1 MELEFIT
8 CLPRIW
14 FYNHIKPSSG
24 SLGIVPSISIITWSC
39 IIALSGLLHPTQVDA
54 GEQGLINYSY
64 NDSNSHTLPQI
75 VAFDLPS
82 KQAIN
87 DNKNP
92 LLQGTIKQLLA
103 QADFYLT
110 ENASS
115 VMEKNQIPP
124 SGDKHDF
131 LSLSPYYWPVATKRD
146 DTRYIY
152 RDGKFNPEI
161 YSIPD
166 RRNMEMMIERV
177 KTLSVAY
184 YFTDNTLYASKA
196 TEILRVWFLNNNT
209 RMNPNL
215 QYAETIPG
223 KDYGSHSGIIVARDF
238 TDLIYS
244 IVLMQDSSPWTK
256 QDQRG
261 IELWFGKYLEW
272 LLNSDFGKKESKRL
286 NNHGTWYDVQASSI
300 ALFLNKTEV
309 TRDILKNN
317 LDRLIAAK
325 IEPDGRQRFEL
336 YRTNSLDYHIFN
348 LLAFFNLAKIADNID
363 IDLWNYETPLGSGLQ
378 KALDYLLP
386 YALGKETW
394 PHEQFKPINND
405 RLLNLLCQATVHYEG
420 NKSYEQAY
428 RSVGRPGLIK
438 ETNDLIYGCYNR
450 VFT

>member
-1 MELEFIT
+1 MKLEFIT
-8 CLPRIW
+8 CLPLIW
-14 FYNHIKPSSG
+14 FYNHIKSSSG
-24 SLGIVPSISIITWSC
+24 SLRIVPSISIITWSC
-39 IIALSGLLHPTQVDA
+39 IIALSGLLYPTQVDA

-75 VAFDLPS
+75 VVFDLPS

-115 VMEKNQIPP
+115 VMDKNQIPP

-131 LSLSPYYWPVATKRD
+131 LSQSPYYWPVATKRD

-215 QYAETIPG
+215 QYAEAIPG
-223 KDYGSHSGIIVARDF
+223 KYYGSHSGIIVARDF
-238 TDLIYS
+238 PDLIYS

-286 NNHGTWYDVQASSI
+286 NNHGTWYDVQAASI

-348 LLAFFNLAKIADNID
+348 LLAFFNLAKIADNIG

-394 PHEQFKPINND
+394 PHEQFKPINTD
-405 RLLNLLCQATVHYEG
+405 RLLNLLCQATIHYEG

-428 RSVGRPGLIK
+428 SSIGRPGLIK

>member
-1 MELEFIT
+1 MKLEFIT

-14 FYNHIKPSSG
+14 FYNHINSSFA
-24 SLGIVPSISIITWSC
+24 SLRKVPSISIITWSC
-39 IIALSGLLHPTQVDA
+39 ILALLGLMHPSQVEAWD
-54 GEQGLINYSY
+54 QRMMNYS
-64 NDSNSHTLPQI
+64 DDISSHTLPQL
-75 VAFDLPS
+75 VVFDLPS
-82 KQAIN
+82 KRAMN

-115 VMEKNQIPP
+115 VMDKTQIPP

-131 LSLSPYYWPVATKRD
+131 LALSPYYWPVVTKRD
-146 DTRYIY
+146 DMRYVY
-152 RDGKFNPEI
+152 RDGEFNPEI
-161 YSIPD
+161 HSIPD
-166 RRNMEMMIERV
+166 RRNMETMVERV

-184 YFTDNTLYASKA
+184 HFTENISYASKA
-196 TEILRVWFLNNNT
+196 SELLRVWFLNNDT

-223 KDYGSHSGIIVARDF
+223 KDYGTHSGIIVARDF
-238 TDLIYS
+238 PDLINA
-244 IVLMQDSSPWTK
+244 IRLIQDSLPWTK

-272 LLNSDFGKKESKRL
+272 LLNSDFGKRESKRL

-348 LLAFFNLAKIADNID
+348 LLAFFNLAKIADNIG
-363 IDLWNYETPLGSGLQ
+363 IDLWNYETPRGSGLQ

-386 YALGKETW
+386 YALGEETW
-394 PHEQFKPINND
+394 PRKQTKPINMD
-405 RLLNLLCQATVHYEG
+405 RLLNLLCHATIHYEG

-428 RSVGRPGLIK
+428 SSIGQPGIIK
-438 ETNDLIYGCYNR
+438 ETSDLIYGCYNR